1 MRTALR
7 FHPLGALGGAV
18 LVVLLSFVAVWDPLY
33 LLAVIPL
40 CLLPLVLRPQGR
52 VLMFVLGTF
61 SVFSSS
67 EGVSF
72 AKIAFL
78 AVAILMATISS
89 VRVSRVLNE
98 PWSKPLRSS
107 MLGSGVIVL
116 LIALASSVGVSQGA
130 PVPQIL
136 RDSTTYFIIAAAV
149 PIAIDAA
156 SVMSLRTVNTAVV
169 LVTAFAGVSFTVAVL
184 SLRGVSNLSVE
195 RFGLPSMMALT
206 VGVGL
211 ASVRALESG
220 KIQWR
225 WFLFAAFLLGAVLAS
240 GSREGLILIVAT
252 LGSVAIAIQRR
263 AGISRVIVGWVTLVL
278 ALLAL
283 LFVASR
289 TITNATFL
297 QTRIEASLN
306 VIQNGTTQDASG
318 FIRARATSIA
328 LTDWSPN
335 RLFGVGFG
343 HSFIDPNPGGG
354 TSDFQ
359 IDTSA
364 VYLAKFGIIGCV
376 LLAVAI
382 FLIVRPA
389 IGHVFGP
396 DRLPE
401 QTAVLAAAAV
411 WVVQLYFGSPTEDKG
426 FSLAVLMAVL
436 VLGVGSRSRAAD
448 NEFSARTKGP
458 LSARTKGTR

>member
-1 MRTALR
+1 MP
-7 FHPLGALGGAV
+7 FQPLGVLGAAV
-18 LVVLLSFVAVWDPLY
+18 LVVLLTFVAVWDPLY

-52 VLMFVLGTF
+52 VVVFVLGTF

-78 AVAILMATISS
+78 AVAVLMATISS
-89 VRVSRVLNE
+89 VRVSRVLDE
-98 PWSKPLRSS
+98 SWAKPLRSS
-107 MLGSGVIVL
+107 LLGSGAIVL
-116 LIALASSVGVSQGA
+116 LIALAGAVGVSQGA

-156 SVMSLRTVNTAVV
+156 SVMSVRTVNAAVV
-169 LVTAFAGVSFTVAVL
+169 VVTAFAGISFTVAVL

-206 VGVGL
+206 IGVGL

-240 GSREGLILIVAT
+240 GSREGLILLVAT
-252 LGSVAIAIQRR
+252 LGSIAIAIQRR
-263 AGISRVIVGWVTLVL
+263 AGIGRVVVGWVTLVL

-283 LFVASR
+283 LFIASR

-328 LTDWSPN
+328 LTDWYPH

-343 HSFIDPNPGGG
+343 HSFIDPNPGGE

-376 LLAVAI
+376 LLLIAI

-389 IGHVFGP
+389 IGHLFGP

-401 QTAVLAAAAV
+401 QTAVLAASAV

-426 FSLAVLMAVL
+426 FSLAVLLAVV
-436 VLGVGSRSRAAD
+436 VLGAGSRSRD
-448 NEFSARTKGP
+448 VVTDLRTQKE
-458 LSARTKGTR
+458 GTR